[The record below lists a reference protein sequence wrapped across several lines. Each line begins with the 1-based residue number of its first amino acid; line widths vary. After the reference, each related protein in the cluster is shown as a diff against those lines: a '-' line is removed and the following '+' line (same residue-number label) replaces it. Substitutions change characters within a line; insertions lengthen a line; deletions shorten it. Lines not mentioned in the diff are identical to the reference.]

1 MSAEARAAD
10 KRQSIHVVN
19 VRSSRS
25 SGQKSED
32 QSSKCPQQQKQRTKV
47 NRSKQ

>member
-25 SGQKSED
+25 SGQKLSE
-32 QSSKCPQQQKQRTKV
+32 SRSKCPQKQEQRTKGK
-47 NRSKQ
+47 RSTQ